1 MTNWQAWM
9 ACGLLMSL
17 PAAAQADIFRWDNGQ
32 LIPGTKA
39 SRRDQVLDLGARV
52 LQFAELS
59 NTDLTGSSFYDYSS
73 CTEAI
78 LRPAARIHQRQF
90 VVHRVDAIEPDRC

>member
-1 MTNWQAWM
+1 MTYWQAWM

-39 SRRDQVLDLGARV
+39 SRRDQGLTFSEWSSPQRNLRFADFSGGLDLTQANFACSWLDNSRFNGA
-52 LQFAELS
+52 
-59 NTDLTGSSFYDYSS
+59 NLTSANLAGQ
-73 CTEAI
+73 A
-78 LRPAARIHQRQF
+78 
-90 VVHRVDAIEPDRC
+90 